1 MWLPRV
7 LRDALESLESA
18 QNLAGEVQGLRDQV
32 AALEA
37 LQLER
42 EGQWTETKAQVFRH
56 LKRIQAT
63 KGYDL
68 AQEENGRPSAATVL
82 AMKYRNPGS

>member
-7 LRDALESLESA
+7 LRNALESLERA
-18 QNLAGEVQGLRDQV
+18 EKLAGEVQGLREQI
-32 AALEA
+32 AALDA

-68 AQEENGRPSAATVL
+68 SQEETGRPSAATVL
-82 AMKYRNPGS
+82 AMKYRNQGS